1 MPWWHEYYQKNKLL
15 LTKLYA
21 YKMKILRLNSLTT
34 RLAMVVMI
42 LMSVCNQASA
52 QESYAVFKD
61 GTLTFKHDAEKPAD
75 AYALNSGYTEPQWV
89 TSHVN
94 DITKVTFDASFATA
108 RPTSCAKWFNKCVNL
123 ETITGIE
130 NLNTEKVTNM
140 NSMFTDCKKLSAL
153 DVSHFNTKL
162 VKDMSGLF
170 TRCHLLTTLDVSKFD
185 TQNATNMYNMFNEC
199 KNLTILDLS
208 NFDTQKVT
216 SMGNMFVNCYKL
228 TTIYASDKFVTTA
241 LLDGKDKDM
250 FKNCA
255 KLKGTIEFDSNET
268 GKKHANL
275 EGYFTS
281 KVAEESYAV
290 FKDGTLTFKHD
301 GAKPA
306 DAYALNTGENAPAW
320 ATDYKDQIKTVVF
333 EASFANARPT
343 SCCSWFKNQKLL
355 TKIEGIENLN
365 TENVKTMSS
374 MFTSCFTLK
383 TVDVSHFNTQNLTSM
398 YNMFA
403 SCTSLTTIDLS
414 NFDTKEVTTMTQLFI
429 NCKNLTTIYASDKFV
444 TTKLAAGKDK
454 DMFKGCAKL
463 KGTIEFDLN
472 EIGKKHA
479 NLEGYFTAP
488 TPTGIDQIVAP
499 ISAKAEYYDLQ
510 GRRLSQPQKGINI
523 VKRGNKTQKIL
534 VK

>member
-42 LMSVCNQASA
+42 LMSVCNQTSA

-75 AYALNSGYTEPQWV
+75 AYALNTGDKDPAWATDHKEQIKSVVFE
-89 TSHVN
+89 
-94 DITKVTFDASFATA
+94 ASFANA
-108 RPTSCAKWFNKCVNL
+108 RPTSCCSWFKNQKFLTNI
-123 ETITGIE
+123 EGIE
-130 NLNTEKVTNM
+130 YLNTENVKTM
-140 NSMFTDCKKLSAL
+140 NSMFTSCFTLKTV
-153 DVSHFNTKL
+153 DVSHFNT
-162 VKDMSGLF
+162 
-170 TRCHLLTTLDVSKFD
+170 
-185 TQNATNMYNMFNEC
+185 QNLTNMYNMFASC
-199 KNLTILDLS
+199 TSLTTIDLS
-208 NFDTQKVT
+208 NFDTKKVT
-216 SMGNMFVNCYKL
+216 SMTQLFINCKNL
-228 TTIYASDKFVTTA
+228 TSIYASDKFVTTA

-250 FKNCA
+250 FKGCA

-290 FKDGTLTFKHD
+290 FADGVLTLKHD

-306 DAYALNTGENAPAW
+306 DAYE
-320 ATDYKDQIKTVVF
+320 IKGNPNWSAHKTAITKVVF
-333 EASFANARPT
+333 EASFAEARPT
-343 SCCSWFKNQKLL
+343 SCNSWFNECTEL
-355 TKIEGIENLN
+355 TTIEGIEYLN
-365 TENVKTMSS
+365 TEKVGDMAQ
-374 MFTSCFTLK
+374 MFKGCAKLNSL
-383 TVDVSHFNTQNLTSM
+383 DLSHFNTQNVKNMYSM
-398 YNMFA
+398 LYG
-403 SCTSLTTIDLS
+403 CQKLKTLDLS
-414 NFDTKEVTTMTQLFI
+414 NFDTKNVTSMSNMFVR
-429 NCKNLTTIYASDKFV
+429 CKALKTIYASDKFV
-444 TTKLAAGKDK
+444 VTTACKGDY
-454 DMFKGCAKL
+454 MFTECYSL
-463 KGTIEFDLN
+463 KGAISYDKSKVN
-472 EIGKKHA
+472 KDYA
-479 NLEGYFTAP
+479 NFEGYFTAP

>member
-1 MPWWHEYYQKNKLL
+1 
-15 LTKLYA
+15 
-21 YKMKILRLNSLTT
+21 MKILRLNSLTT
-34 RLAMVVMI
+34 RLAMMVMI

-52 QESYAVFKD
+52 Q
-61 GTLTFKHDAEKPAD
+61 
-75 AYALNSGYTEPQWV
+75 
-89 TSHVN
+89 
-94 DITKVTFDASFATA
+94 
-108 RPTSCAKWFNKCVNL
+108 
-123 ETITGIE
+123 
-130 NLNTEKVTNM
+130 
-140 NSMFTDCKKLSAL
+140 
-153 DVSHFNTKL
+153 
-162 VKDMSGLF
+162 
-170 TRCHLLTTLDVSKFD
+170 
-185 TQNATNMYNMFNEC
+185 
-199 KNLTILDLS
+199 
-208 NFDTQKVT
+208 
-216 SMGNMFVNCYKL
+216 
-228 TTIYASDKFVTTA
+228 
-241 LLDGKDKDM
+241 
-250 FKNCA
+250 
-255 KLKGTIEFDSNET
+255 
-268 GKKHANL
+268 
-275 EGYFTS
+275 
-281 KVAEESYAV
+281 ESYAV

-365 TENVKTMSS
+365 TENVKTMNS

-383 TVDVSHFNTQNLTSM
+383 TVDVSHFNTQNLTNM

-414 NFDTKEVTTMTQLFI
+414 NFDTKKVTSMTQLFI

-444 TTKLAAGKDK
+444 TTALLAGKDK
-454 DMFKGCAKL
+454 DMFKSCNVLVGAIKYDASKTTKEFANFEGYFTRKVAEESYAVFADGVLTFKHDGAKPAGAYEIKGKPSWSAADITKIVFEASFAEARPTSCNSWFNDCTELTTIEGIEYLNTEKVGDMAQMFKGCAKL
-463 KGTIEFDLN
+463 NSLDLSHFNTQNVKNMYSMLNGCATLKTLDLSNFDTKNVTSMSNMFVRCKALKTIYASDKFVVTTACKGDYMFTECYSLKGAISYDKTKVN
-472 EIGKKHA
+472 KDYA
-479 NLEGYFTAP
+479 NFKGYFTAP

>member
-1 MPWWHEYYQKNKLL
+1 MPWGHEYYQKNKLL

-75 AYALNSGYTEPQWV
+75 AYALN
-89 TSHVN
+89 
-94 DITKVTFDASFATA
+94 
-108 RPTSCAKWFNKCVNL
+108 
-123 ETITGIE
+123 
-130 NLNTEKVTNM
+130 
-140 NSMFTDCKKLSAL
+140 
-153 DVSHFNTKL
+153 
-162 VKDMSGLF
+162 
-170 TRCHLLTTLDVSKFD
+170 
-185 TQNATNMYNMFNEC
+185 
-199 KNLTILDLS
+199 
-208 NFDTQKVT
+208 
-216 SMGNMFVNCYKL
+216 
-228 TTIYASDKFVTTA
+228 
-241 LLDGKDKDM
+241 
-250 FKNCA
+250 
-255 KLKGTIEFDSNET
+255 
-268 GKKHANL
+268 
-275 EGYFTS
+275 
-281 KVAEESYAV
+281 
-290 FKDGTLTFKHD
+290 
-301 GAKPA
+301 
-306 DAYALNTGENAPAW
+306 TGENAPAW

-355 TKIEGIENLN
+355 TKIEGIKNLN
-365 TENVKTMSS
+365 TENVKTMNS

-383 TVDVSHFNTQNLTSM
+383 TVDVSHFNTQNLTNM

-414 NFDTKEVTTMTQLFI
+414 NFDTKKVTTMTQLFI

-444 TTKLAAGKDK
+444 TTTLLAGKDK
-454 DMFKGCAKL
+454 DMFKSCAKL
-463 KGTIEFDLN
+463 KGAIEFDPN
-472 EIGKKHA
+472 EIGKTHA
-479 NLEGYFTAP
+479 NFEGYFTRKVAEESYAVFADGVLTFKHDGAKPAGAYEIKGKPTWSAANITKVVFEASFAEARPTSCNSWFNGCTKLATIEGIEYLNTEKVTDMAQMFNGCAILKSLDLSHFNTQIVKNMYNMLNGCQKLTTLDLSNFDTHQVTSMGNMFKQCKALKTIYASDKFVTTGLAEGKGEYMFTECYSLKGAIAYDKTKVNKDYANFKGYFTAP
-488 TPTGIDQIVAP
+488 TPTGIDQIVVP
-499 ISAKAEYYDLQ
+499 TTYEAEYYDLQ

>member
-42 LMSVCNQASA
+42 LMSVCNQTSA

-75 AYALNSGYTEPQWV
+75 AYALNTGDKDPAWATDHKEQIKSVVFE
-89 TSHVN
+89 
-94 DITKVTFDASFATA
+94 ASFANA
-108 RPTSCAKWFNKCVNL
+108 RPTSCCSWFKNQKFLTNI
-123 ETITGIE
+123 EGIE
-130 NLNTEKVTNM
+130 YLNTENVKTM
-140 NSMFTDCKKLSAL
+140 NSMFTSCFTLKTV
-153 DVSHFNTKL
+153 DVSHFNT
-162 VKDMSGLF
+162 
-170 TRCHLLTTLDVSKFD
+170 
-185 TQNATNMYNMFNEC
+185 QNLTNMYNMFASC
-199 KNLTILDLS
+199 TSLTTIDLS
-208 NFDTQKVT
+208 NFDTKKVT
-216 SMGNMFVNCYKL
+216 SMTQLFINCKNL
-228 TTIYASDKFVTTA
+228 TSIYASDKFVTTA
-241 LLDGKDKDM
+241 LLNGKDKDM
-250 FKNCA
+250 FKGCA

-290 FKDGTLTFKHD
+290 FADGVLTLKHD

-306 DAYALNTGENAPAW
+306 DAYE
-320 ATDYKDQIKTVVF
+320 IKGNPNWSAHKTAITKVVF
-333 EASFANARPT
+333 EASFAEARPT
-343 SCCSWFKNQKLL
+343 SCNSWFNECTEL
-355 TKIEGIENLN
+355 TTIEGIEYLN
-365 TENVKTMSS
+365 TEKVGDMAQ
-374 MFTSCFTLK
+374 MFKGCAKLNSL
-383 TVDVSHFNTQNLTSM
+383 DLSHFNTQNVKNMYSM
-398 YNMFA
+398 LYG
-403 SCTSLTTIDLS
+403 CQKLKTLDLS
-414 NFDTKEVTTMTQLFI
+414 NFDTKNVTSMSNMFVR
-429 NCKNLTTIYASDKFV
+429 CKALKTIYASDKFV
-444 TTKLAAGKDK
+444 VTTACKGDY
-454 DMFKGCAKL
+454 MFTECYSL
-463 KGTIEFDLN
+463 KGAISYDKSKVN
-472 EIGKKHA
+472 KDYA
-479 NLEGYFTAP
+479 NFEGYFTAP

>member
-61 GTLTFKHDAEKPAD
+61 GTLTFKHDAEKPVD
-75 AYALNSGYTEPQWV
+75 AYALNTGDKDPAWATDHKEQIKTV
-89 TSHVN
+89 V
-94 DITKVTFDASFATA
+94 FEASFANA
-108 RPTSCAKWFNKCVNL
+108 RPTSCCSWFKNQKL
-123 ETITGIE
+123 LTKIEGIE
-130 NLNTEKVTNM
+130 NLNTENVKTM
-140 NSMFTDCKKLSAL
+140 SSMFTSCFTLKTV
-153 DVSHFNTKL
+153 DVSHFNTQN
-162 VKDMSGLF
+162 
-170 TRCHLLTTLDVSKFD
+170 LTS
-185 TQNATNMYNMFNEC
+185 MYNMFASC
-199 KNLTILDLS
+199 TSLTTIDLS
-208 NFDTQKVT
+208 NFDTKKVT
-216 SMGNMFVNCYKL
+216 SMKQLFINCKNL

-241 LLDGKDKDM
+241 LLADKDKDM
-250 FKNCA
+250 FKDCT
-255 KLKGTIEFDSNET
+255 KLKGTIEFNPNET
-268 GKKHANL
+268 GKTHANL
-275 EGYFTS
+275 EGYFTR

-414 NFDTKEVTTMTQLFI
+414 NFDTKKVTSMKQLFI

-499 ISAKAEYYDLQ
+499 ISAKAEYYNLQ

>member
-61 GTLTFKHDAEKPAD
+61 GTLTFKHDAEKPVD
-75 AYALNSGYTEPQWV
+75 AYALNTGDKDPAWATDHKEQIKTV
-89 TSHVN
+89 V
-94 DITKVTFDASFATA
+94 FEASFANA
-108 RPTSCAKWFNKCVNL
+108 RPTSCCSWFKNQKFLTNI
-123 ETITGIE
+123 EGIE
-130 NLNTEKVTNM
+130 YLNTENVKTM
-140 NSMFTDCKKLSAL
+140 NSMFTSCFTLKTV
-153 DVSHFNTKL
+153 DVSHFNT
-162 VKDMSGLF
+162 
-170 TRCHLLTTLDVSKFD
+170 
-185 TQNATNMYNMFNEC
+185 QNLTNMYNMFASC
-199 KNLTILDLS
+199 TSLTTIDLS
-208 NFDTQKVT
+208 NFDTKKVT
-216 SMGNMFVNCYKL
+216 SMKQLFINCKNL

-241 LLDGKDKDM
+241 LLADKDKDM
-250 FKNCA
+250 FKDCT
-255 KLKGTIEFDSNET
+255 KLKGTIEFNPNET
-268 GKKHANL
+268 GKTHANL
-275 EGYFTS
+275 EGYFTR

-499 ISAKAEYYDLQ
+499 ISAKAEYYNLQ

>member
-15 LTKLYA
+15 LTKHYA

-75 AYALNSGYTEPQWV
+75 AYALNSSYTEPQWI

-94 DITKVTFDASFATA
+94 DITKVVFDASFAAA
-108 RPTSCAKWFNKCVNL
+108 RPTSCAKWFNKCINL

-162 VKDMSGLF
+162 VKDMTGLF

-290 FKDGTLTFKHD
+290 FADGVLTFKHD

-306 DAYALNTGENAPAW
+306 GAYE
-320 ATDYKDQIKTVVF
+320 IKGKPTWSAADITKVVF
-333 EASFANARPT
+333 EASFAEARPT
-343 SCCSWFKNQKLL
+343 SCNSWFNGCTKLA
-355 TKIEGIENLN
+355 TIEGIEYLN
-365 TENVKTMSS
+365 TEKVTDMAQ
-374 MFTSCFTLK
+374 MFNGCAILK
-383 TVDVSHFNTQNLTSM
+383 SLDLSHFNTQIVKNMYSM
-398 YNMFA
+398 LNG
-403 SCTSLTTIDLS
+403 CQKLTTLDLS
-414 NFDTKEVTTMTQLFI
+414 NFDTHQVTSMGNMFKL
-429 NCKNLTTIYASDKFV
+429 CKALKTIYASDKFV
-444 TTKLAAGKDK
+444 TTGLAEGKGEY
-454 DMFKGCAKL
+454 MFTECYSL
-463 KGTIEFDLN
+463 KGAIAYDKTKVNKDY
-472 EIGKKHA
+472 A
-479 NLEGYFTAP
+479 NFKGYFTAP
-488 TPTGIDQIVAP
+488 TPTVIDQIVVP
-499 ISAKAEYYDLQ
+499 TTYEAEYYDLQ

>member
-42 LMSVCNQASA
+42 LMSVCNQTSA

-75 AYALNSGYTEPQWV
+75 AYALNTGDKDPAWATDHKEQIKSVVFE
-89 TSHVN
+89 
-94 DITKVTFDASFATA
+94 ASFANA
-108 RPTSCAKWFNKCVNL
+108 RPTSCCSWFKNQKFLTNI
-123 ETITGIE
+123 EGIE
-130 NLNTEKVTNM
+130 YLNTENVKTM
-140 NSMFTDCKKLSAL
+140 NSMFTSCFTLKTV
-153 DVSHFNTKL
+153 DVSHFNT
-162 VKDMSGLF
+162 
-170 TRCHLLTTLDVSKFD
+170 
-185 TQNATNMYNMFNEC
+185 QNLTNMYNMFASC
-199 KNLTILDLS
+199 TSLTTIDLS
-208 NFDTQKVT
+208 NFDTKKVT
-216 SMGNMFVNCYKL
+216 SMTQLFINCKNL
-228 TTIYASDKFVTTA
+228 TSIYASDKFVTTA

-250 FKNCA
+250 FKGCA

-290 FKDGTLTFKHD
+290 FADGVLTLKHD

-306 DAYALNTGENAPAW
+306 DAYE
-320 ATDYKDQIKTVVF
+320 IKGNPNWSAHKTAITKVVF
-333 EASFANARPT
+333 EASFAEARPT
-343 SCCSWFKNQKLL
+343 SCNSWFNECTEL
-355 TKIEGIENLN
+355 TTIEGIEYLN
-365 TENVKTMSS
+365 TEKVGDMAQ
-374 MFTSCFTLK
+374 MFKGCAKLNSL
-383 TVDVSHFNTQNLTSM
+383 DLSHFNTQNVKNMYSM
-398 YNMFA
+398 LYG
-403 SCTSLTTIDLS
+403 CQKLKTLDLS
-414 NFDTKEVTTMTQLFI
+414 NFDTKNVTSMSNMFVR
-429 NCKNLTTIYASDKFV
+429 CKALKTIYASDNFVV
-444 TTKLAAGKDK
+444 TTACKGDY
-454 DMFKGCAKL
+454 MFTECYSL
-463 KGTIEFDLN
+463 KGAISYDKTKVNKDY
-472 EIGKKHA
+472 A
-479 NLEGYFTAP
+479 NFEGYFTAP

-523 VKRGNKTQKIL
+523 VKHGNKTQKIL